1 MKSLKDFK
9 NIDDVRYRALVN
21 EFQEFLKVD
30 RSCTFANFCKIKGVH
45 YESMKRWIHSY
56 LNTTITALKRS
67 MVSKIES
74 QPLPNRNVEF
84 VQVVPAEN
92 VEMPVEKSAPAV
104 KEVESTLSF
113 GSMRGINNVC
123 PNGLQVSFDEC
134 SVECLSALIRAF
146 Q

>member
-21 EFQEFLKVD
+21 EFQEFLRVD

-67 MVSKIES
+67 IVSKIES
-74 QPLPNRNVEF
+74 QSLPNMNVDF

-92 VEMPVEKSAPAV
+92 VEMPVEKSVPAV
-104 KEVESTLSF
+104 KEAESKLSF
-113 GSMRGINNVC
+113 GSMHGVSIVC
-123 PNGLQVSFDEC
+123 PNGLRVCLEEC
-134 SVECLSALIRAF
+134 SVESLSALIRSF